1 MVAIGTD
8 YNILMIARLREE
20 AADGNDPRA
29 AADLAVEHA
38 GPSVVSAGV
47 ILAGTFGS
55 LLLAGVAFLTQMG
68 MAVTVGIVLAA
79 FVISVFLVPAVTALI
94 GTRAWW
100 PGRIERQAPATAAEP
115 AADGDGAGQE
125 ERVEPTGNGSVRSRS
140 RRL

>member
-1 MVAIGTD
+1 
-8 YNILMIARLREE
+8 MIARLREE
-20 AADGNDPRA
+20 AADGNEPRA

-38 GPSVVSAGV
+38 GPSVASAGV

-68 MAVTVGIVLAA
+68 AAVTVGIVLAA

-100 PGRIERQAPATAAEP
+100 PGRVERRAPAGAE
-115 AADGDGAGQE
+115 AADDGAGQE
-125 ERVEPTGNGSVRSRS
+125 GRVEPTGNGSVRSRS

>member
-20 AADGNDPRA
+20 PADGNDPRQ

-55 LLLAGVAFLTQMG
+55 LLLARVAFLTQMG
-68 MAVTVGIVLAA
+68 AAVTVGIVLAA

-100 PGRIERQAPATAAEP
+100 PSRIDRGGAPAAPATAGDGTRPAEPSAAEP
-115 AADGDGAGQE
+115 AAAPDQD
-125 ERVEPTGNGSVRSRS
+125 RSRT
-140 RRL
+140 